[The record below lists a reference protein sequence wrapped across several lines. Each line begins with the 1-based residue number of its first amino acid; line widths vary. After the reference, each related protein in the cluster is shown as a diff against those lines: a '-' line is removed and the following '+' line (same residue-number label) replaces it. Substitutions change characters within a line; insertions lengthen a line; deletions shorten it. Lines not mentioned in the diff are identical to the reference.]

1 MSPAGAAVLRDV
13 LVTGRTDVVDA
24 IYVPPVPG
32 LWQLNQVQEFMR
44 TGCGSEA
51 EEKKKKSLQHRAALR
66 GLVTEQAAAEV
77 FGQVCTFQPSP
88 ELIPANYC
96 MKGIRASWT

>member
-13 LVTGRTDVVDA
+13 LVTGCTDVVDA
-24 IYVPPVPG
+24 INVPPVPG

-51 EEKKKKSLQHRAALR
+51 EEKKKASSQKKQRLR
-66 GLVTEQAAAEV
+66 YSVKYAH
-77 FGQVCTFQPSP
+77 FSQVQ
-88 ELIPANYC
+88 N
-96 MKGIRASWT
+96 